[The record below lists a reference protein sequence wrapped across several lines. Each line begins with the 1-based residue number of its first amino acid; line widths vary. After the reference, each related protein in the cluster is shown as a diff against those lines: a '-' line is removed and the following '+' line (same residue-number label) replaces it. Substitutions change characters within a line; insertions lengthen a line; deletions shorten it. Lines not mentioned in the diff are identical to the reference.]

1 MTSSK
6 EEEVTKE
13 IKHANLFSGLD
24 KIIDK
29 FFTQEEKDRLS
40 MLCRKEISE
49 VERTRY
55 NHEMMITVN
64 KQKPKLADDN
74 KQLQRDQLIEQH
86 VRVVE
91 MFTKHI
97 ESLENIQKKLNN
109 E

>member
-1 MTSSK
+1 MTSI
-6 EEEVTKE
+6 EEVKKDIT
-13 IKHANLFSGLD
+13 HTDLFTD
-24 KIIDK
+24 
-29 FFTQEEKDRLS
+29 TQQQNNVFLTQDEKDRLS

-91 MFTKHI
+91 MYTKHI

>member
-1 MTSSK
+1 MTQ
-6 EEEVTKE
+6 EVKKDSTHYVPPLTGG
-13 IKHANLFSGLD
+13 IS
-24 KIIDK
+24 
-29 FFTQEEKDRLS
+29 FTQEEKDRLS

-55 NHEMMITVN
+55 NHEIMITVN

-74 KQLQRDQLIEQH
+74 KQLQRDQLIDQH

-91 MFTKHI
+91 MFTQHI
-97 ESLENIQKKLNN
+97 ESLENIQKKL